1 MWVWFSIM
9 NPHQQVFGFAH
20 DVPWNL
26 LIAAVTLASW
36 LASNEP
42 KRPPGGLTIAAILAL
57 LAWTTLN
64 TFFAFEPAFSWP
76 YWNLA
81 WKTLAM
87 CIVASTL
94 AGNRVRFQALM
105 WIVALALSYYAVKGG
120 IFTIFTGG
128 HYRVLGPPD
137 SMLGD
142 NNELGLALV
151 MVLPVLNYLRVTSAS
166 RFVHFGLIVVI
177 VLTLASILGSYSRE
191 TYIALGVLAV
201 AFFWRSR
208 RKLLYIGTAVT
219 IITPLLLLMPQ
230 SFYDRAAS
238 ILEYNTDASFR
249 AHLDSWWVAYRYAMD
264 HAPFGAGFYG
274 LNLKSVW
281 NLYIPGDMHAA
292 HSIYFQA
299 LGEQGIIGL
308 LLYLTS
314 IALGF
319 LNLRGVMRS
328 TRGRDAQQWAYSLGD
343 AMQLG
348 LLAFC
353 VGGAAAPMAFFDL
366 LFLWIALSA
375 ALRELTKK
383 QPSVQRTT
391 VELRDSYQEA
401 LA

>member
-1 MWVWFSIM
+1 
-9 NPHQQVFGFAH
+9 
-20 DVPWNL
+20 
-26 LIAAVTLASW
+26 
-36 LASNEP
+36 
-42 KRPPGGLTIAAILAL
+42 LAL